1 MSENKEIHDRIMV
14 KNELTVRIPL
24 NVYKRND
31 AQYCVKS
38 ELCFIE

>member
-14 KNELTVRIPL
+14 KNELTVRIPFY
-24 NVYKRND
+24 VYERND